1 MKTNVTNLKKIRFP
15 ILKEFGSN
23 CWIAGGA
30 ISDFF
35 LDRDCKDIDIFF
47 PNTIEKKKAIEEL
60 TRLGGRMQGSSSD
73 NIGAATTFKYKGDTI
88 NIIHLGTTPEE
99 CITRFDY
106 TVCCAAIDKKGNFCH
121 HEKYFEHLGN
131 KKIYYLGNHPNANFK
146 NKSRR
151 LQKYLGK
158 GYSIDKENLDYWLIR
173 LIQDQNRAR
182 NKKSV
187 NITSFKIIKTKVNK
201 V

>member
-47 PNTIEKKKAIEEL
+47 PNVIQKKKAIEKL
-60 TRLGGRMQGSSSD
+60 DCLGAKMQGASPD
-73 NIGAATTFKYKGDTI
+73 VAGAATTFKYKGDTI

-99 CITRFDY
+99 CISRFDY
-106 TVCCAAIDKKGNFCH
+106 TVCCAAIDRKGNFYY
-121 HEKYFEHLGN
+121 HEKYFEHLDS
-131 KKIYYLGNHPNANFK
+131 KEVHYLGNHPNINFK

-151 LQKYLGK
+151 LQKYLSK
-158 GYSIDKENLDYWLIR
+158 GYSINKENLIHWLTK

-182 NKKSV
+182 NKKGV
-187 NITSFKIIKTKVNK
+187 ILTDFKIIKTKVNK